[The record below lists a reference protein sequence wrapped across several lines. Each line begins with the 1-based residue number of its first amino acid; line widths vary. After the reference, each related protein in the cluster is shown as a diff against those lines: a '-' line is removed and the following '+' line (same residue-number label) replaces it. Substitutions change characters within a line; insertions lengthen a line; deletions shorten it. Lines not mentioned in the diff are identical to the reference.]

1 MSANNRVETLSEID
15 RVWNENV
22 SDFPIQRTFLSDSY
36 LAFYAGEERT
46 FALFIVLSILA
57 MGIAT
62 FVMAL
67 ATTFQC
73 AWTAAVAN
81 PVDALRAE

>member
-1 MSANNRVETLSEID
+1 LAWRWD
-15 RVWNENV
+15 
-22 SDFPIQRTFLSDSY
+22 DSY

-81 PVDALRAE
+81 PVDVLRAE